1 MSSDGPSTAKIAI
14 GAAGGLG
21 CLTSP
26 AVLLGTVIVVIVVG
40 GLGVL
45 LAPLIALIQLF
56 GGGGVDPAIEADKV
70 VEVFQGDGKGEL
82 DPAQV
87 PAELL
92 EPIKAAGA
100 LCEAIGPVVIAAQL
114 ERESGF
120 DANKV
125 GADGAEG
132 VSQLPPAVFTKYGQD
147 ENDNDKISAFD
158 AADSIMAQGRHLCA
172 LAGEVQLLIDNGQA
186 IGTVLDL
193 TLAAYD
199 TDLEAVR
206 QAGGIP
212 TTNQSQG
219 YVVGI
224 RALFARYEG
233 IGAPPP
239 SFTPSP
245 TPTPTSTR
253 NPTPTPTPSPT
264 PTPTPTPTPSE
275 SP

>member
-1 MSSDGPSTAKIAI
+1 MSSDGPGNTAKIAM

-26 AVLLGTVIVVIVVG
+26 VILLGTVIVIIVIG

-45 LAPLIALIQLF
+45 LAPLILLIQLF
-56 GGGGVDPAIEADKV
+56 GGGGSDPAVEAEKV

-87 PAELL
+87 PSDLL
-92 EPIKAAGA
+92 EPIKAAGT

-120 DANKV
+120 DPNLV
-125 GADGAEG
+125 GPDGAEG
-132 VSQLPPAVFTKYGQD
+132 ISQLPPAVFTEFGED
-147 ENDNDKISAFD
+147 ENDNGKVSAFD
-158 AADSIMAQGRHLCA
+158 AADSIMAQGRHMCD
-172 LAGEVQLLIDNGQA
+172 LAGEVQLLIDNGRA

-193 TLAAYD
+193 TLAAYN
-199 TDLEAVR
+199 TDIDAVR

-212 TTNQSQG
+212 TTNRSQG

-224 RALFARYEG
+224 RALLAKYEG

-239 SFTPSP
+239 SFPP
-245 TPTPTSTR
+245 TA
-253 NPTPTPTPSPT
+253 T
-264 PTPTPTPTPSE
+264 PTPTPTPTTSTPTTPAPTPNTSTSV